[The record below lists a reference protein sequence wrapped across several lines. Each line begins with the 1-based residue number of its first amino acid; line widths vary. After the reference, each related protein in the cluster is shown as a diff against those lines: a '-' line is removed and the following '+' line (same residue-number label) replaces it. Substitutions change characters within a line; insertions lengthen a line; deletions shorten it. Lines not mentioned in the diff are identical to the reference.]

1 MNGEYRNTI
10 DEKGRLMIPP
20 KLREQLGSYTL
31 MLTKSM
37 DNSLWLYTKEDF
49 EALNREVNY
58 GPLSVFNRNSRMIDM
73 MVISPAREVELDKTG
88 RLSIPQILR
97 EYAGLEPKSGGRHN
111 FCKSFFDFQSVTR
124 HYQKAGGTKTAHF
137 QSIYQPDF
145 HQANFVNPPEGLR
158 CSFGDG
164 SEAVRKRAAI
174 FKQISSLANQ
184 AQR

>member
-20 KLREQLGSYTL
+20 KIREQLGSYTL

-73 MVISPAREVELDKTG
+73 MVISPAREIELDKTG

-97 EYAGLEPKSGGRHN
+97 EFAGLEPKSECVILGSMSKVEIISAKKYDEMAIQYKDMLG
-111 FCKSFFDFQSVTR
+111 D
-124 HYQKAGGTKTAHF
+124 AGNEL
-137 QSIYQPDF
+137 SM
-145 HQANFVNPPEGLR
+145 
-158 CSFGDG
+158 
-164 SEAVRKRAAI
+164 
-174 FKQISSLANQ
+174 
-184 AQR
+184 QRMGK